1 MLKSLTFLRNFILK
15 KSKNSKKRSIK
26 KQKRSIKKQKR
37 LPNTKLKR
45 KNKSKIFKT
54 KFFQEAK
61 RFTRRHA
68 QITKARKSKHFVIN
82 VRISAVQL
90 VKLNAI
96 NIINSSKISATQNLI
111 LSLKMLSHLSNP
123 SYLRMNHKSQKS
135 SKIMKQKQQR
145 STKIMKQK
153 QQRSTKIM
161 KQKSPKS
168 DQKMS
173 KIQQQSAQK
182 YLNLTPESSI

>member
-1 MLKSLTFLRNFILK
+1 MLKSLTFLRIFILK

-123 SYLRMNHKSQKS
+123 SYLRMNHKSQRS
-135 SKIMKQKQQR
+135 S
-145 STKIMKQK
+145 KIMKQK